1 LLDTFAAS
9 PFYVP
14 FLLHNLLEGNGLP
27 DDGKATCDA
36 LLDILNTKAV
46 IMVRSQKKMAA
57 KSEDA
62 TNEEADT
69 LAICEKIVATSDK
82 VTQAIKEGRESGVV
96 VNPAN
101 ETTSK
106 GEIPFVWILCISCV
120 LFSLLVHLTTIL
132 STLYYRYGRKWTH
145 PSHEC
150 LTRRGQV

>member
-1 LLDTFAAS
+1 M
-9 PFYVP
+9 
-14 FLLHNLLEGNGLP
+14 P

-106 GEIPFVWILCISCV
+106 GEASSFVWILCEYIAYGFVCVFERSC
-120 LFSLLVHLTTIL
+120 
-132 STLYYRYGRKWTH
+132 
-145 PSHEC
+145 
-150 LTRRGQV
+150 

>member
-1 LLDTFAAS
+1 LDTFAAS

-82 VTQAIKEGRESGVV
+82 VTKAIKEGRESGVV

-106 GEIPFVWILCISCV
+106 GEIPFVRFRAYHMYFFITRP
-120 LFSLLVHLTTIL
+120 SL
-132 STLYYRYGRKWTH
+132 TLPK
-145 PSHEC
+145 
-150 LTRRGQV
+150 L

>member
-1 LLDTFAAS
+1 M
-9 PFYVP
+9 P

-106 GEIPFVWILCISCV
+106 GPYDFGLVSAHHV
-120 LFSLLVHLTTIL
+120 YFSSLVHLTL
-132 STLYYRYGRKWTH
+132 SPTLNISQIWQEVD
-145 PSHEC
+145 PPIS
-150 LTRRGQV
+150 

>member
-27 DDGKATCDA
+27 DDGKATIEA

-82 VTQAIKEGRESGVV
+82 VTKAIKEGRESGVV

-106 GEIPFVWILCISCV
+106 GMLLLLFGFCAYLVYFFFSSISPPQ
-120 LFSLLVHLTTIL
+120 
-132 STLYYRYGRKWTH
+132 LYN
-145 PSHEC
+145 
-150 LTRRGQV
+150 